1 VGKRYSSLEVTTSD
15 RQELIARVDVH
26 NIEVLFLSSDPDV
39 RPSCGL
45 VVLRRAERCLDVFCE
60 GMLLDFSNHNLSLS
74 LRNCCST
81 SLTERF
87 PPQRGRHFYVVVIR
101 QNQSGLCYPHTSSGC
116 QPTSSPVDT

>member
-45 VVLRRAERCLDVFCE
+45 VVLRKGRTLPRRV
-60 GMLLDFSNHNLSLS
+60 
-74 LRNCCST
+74 LRGNAS
-81 SLTERF
+81 RF
-87 PPQRGRHFYVVVIR
+87 LKSHI
-101 QNQSGLCYPHTSSGC
+101 YPL
-116 QPTSSPVDT
+116 V